1 MSSSVQSDSARHL
14 METNDEYRELAQK
27 HSDHSRRL
35 DELGAR
41 RFPTAEEQLEEMP
54 TQERETKIERP
65 HAWLDARI
73 RKTGQLARFS
83 HRVARRSA

>member
-27 HSDHSRRL
+27 HSDYSRRL

-41 RFPTAEEQLEEMP
+41 RFPTAEEQLEEM
-54 TQERETKIERP
+54 QLKKEKLRLKDRMHGLMREYEKQ
-65 HAWLDARI
+65 A
-73 RKTGQLARFS
+73 S
-83 HRVARRSA
+83 

>member
-1 MSSSVQSDSARHL
+1 MSSSVQSDSVRHL

-41 RFPTAEEQLEEMP
+41 RFPTAEEQLEEM
-54 TQERETKIERP
+54 QLKKEKLKLKDRMHGLMREYEKQP
-65 HAWLDARI
+65 
-73 RKTGQLARFS
+73 S
-83 HRVARRSA
+83 

>member
-41 RFPTAEEQLEEMP
+41 RFPTAEEQLEEM
-54 TQERETKIERP
+54 QLKKEKLRLKDRMHGLMREYEKQ
-65 HAWLDARI
+65 A
-73 RKTGQLARFS
+73 S
-83 HRVARRSA
+83 

>member
-1 MSSSVQSDSARHL
+1 MSSSVQRDSARHL

-41 RFPTAEEQLEEMP
+41 RFPTAEEQLEEM
-54 TQERETKIERP
+54 QLKKEKLKLKDRMHGLVREYEKQ
-65 HAWLDARI
+65 A
-73 RKTGQLARFS
+73 S
-83 HRVARRSA
+83 

>member
-1 MSSSVQSDSARHL
+1 MSSSVQRDSVRHL

-41 RFPTAEEQLEEMP
+41 RFPTAEEQLEEM
-54 TQERETKIERP
+54 QLKKEKLKLKDRMHGLVREYEKQ
-65 HAWLDARI
+65 A
-73 RKTGQLARFS
+73 S
-83 HRVARRSA
+83 